1 MDFEIA
7 RIDNNYMYVHEK
19 REGLGT
25 NLFLTQVHTALKHGF
40 HKIHLT
46 AMGPEDGLDWKGYY
60 FWAILGFENTD
71 IAEYRAWASEMGRA
85 EPTLSGNFHL
95 TRGHP
100 CLNYLQNYLY
110 RKNIDFTLYS

>member
-40 HKIHLT
+40 RKIHLT

-71 IAEYRAWASEMGRA
+71 IAEYEA
-85 EPTLSGNFHL
+85 
-95 TRGHP
+95 
-100 CLNYLQNYLY
+100 
-110 RKNIDFTLYS
+110 